1 MNRDIELD
9 VLLRGRK
16 FKRLVDDLYRDFRDR
31 YGLKQAEVDVLV
43 FLCEFPDRTPT
54 EIAWELC
61 MNKGHVSIA
70 TDGLCKKAYLLS
82 ERDAKDRRIVH
93 FTVTEKGRTVNRE
106 ILQVKD
112 QVNEEFDAE
121 GVGRGGGV
129 GAPDPFGEHVP
140 HVLGKRVKKAFQLIF
155 PVPFL
160 TRQKLGDAHALSL
173 VRILFVFLDIVL
185 GAANGR
191 QSRGEGK
198 KYGKEQER
206 SFHVPSTKET
216 A

>member
-1 MNRDIELD
+1 MNRDIVLD

-106 ILQVKD
+106 ILQIKD
-112 QVNEEFDAE
+112 QVNACLFGGLTDHELDTLCAITAKLIAKIDELSE
-121 GVGRGGGV
+121 HCGR
-129 GAPDPFGEHVP
+129 
-140 HVLGKRVKKAFQLIF
+140 
-155 PVPFL
+155 
-160 TRQKLGDAHALSL
+160 S
-173 VRILFVFLDIVL
+173 
-185 GAANGR
+185 
-191 QSRGEGK
+191 
-198 KYGKEQER
+198 
-206 SFHVPSTKET
+206 
-216 A
+216 